1 MKPFLFRWLPLLV
14 CMVLIFAVSMDHN
27 PYRALPAAMRQ
38 SIQVAQVSM
47 GEVELFGKPGHV
59 VEFALLGAMAAR
71 ALIWKQRPTVGLFVI
86 PFFASE
92 LYALSDEIHQ
102 IFVPGRAFD
111 IPDLFIDGAV
121 MGLVDMPEAQRIAMG
136 QAGYLA
142 VTTDYARSN
151 LGRRYSEIFEQ
162 VVDAKKEEKK

>member
-1 MKPFLFRWLPLLV
+1 MKSFLFRWLPLLV

-111 IPDLFIDGAV
+111 IPDLFIDGAGILC
-121 MGLVDMPEAQRIAMG
+121 GLILYWLIRLWIARRKKGEA
-136 QAGYLA
+136 Y
-142 VTTDYARSN
+142 TTGVR
-151 LGRRYSEIFEQ
+151 
-162 VVDAKKEEKK
+162 